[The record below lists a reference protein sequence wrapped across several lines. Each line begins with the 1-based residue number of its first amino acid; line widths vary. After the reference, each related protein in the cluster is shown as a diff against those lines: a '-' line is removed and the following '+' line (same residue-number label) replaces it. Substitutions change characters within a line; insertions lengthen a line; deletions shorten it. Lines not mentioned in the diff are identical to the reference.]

1 MRYSVFWF
9 PNSPCFFTDNDT
21 LHALS
26 PPPPLPS
33 FTTGTF
39 RPECHQVSSYSLPC
53 CTRND
58 TSNVPLDAVYFPLRP
73 TSATLSATRHVRA
86 VIPAPHSTSEPPSL
100 LAPTPPRTPLHFHPI
115 LPTHSDTTQSDTRL
129 LVPLTHTKE
138 LACLD
143 ASTACL
149 RLPLPLRTLAAAA
162 GA

>member
-33 FTTGTF
+33 FTTENF

-115 LPTHSDTTQSDTRL
+115 LPTHSDTTQSDNQATRTFDSHERTG
-129 LVPLTHTKE
+129 VFGCKHGV
-138 LACLD
+138 LAI
-143 ASTACL
+143 AVATTNPK
-149 RLPLPLRTLAAAA
+149 RGP
-162 GA
+162 